1 MIARIAMLLAAV
13 LLAAP
18 VQAQEAGGLVGQG
31 RGLFRDQGCYGCHT
45 VGGGGPPPPPAP
57 AFG

>member
-45 VGGGGPPPPPAP
+45 VGGGGAPHPPQK
-57 AFG
+57 